1 MTKEELEKEE
11 EEEVLLEEEEEE
23 EENISIL
30 FLQYLYRFFLHF

>member
-11 EEEVLLEEEEEE
+11 EVLVEEEEE